1 MWFTV
6 CQLAPIRCL
15 SDSSFPYI
23 KSEMVKTENSELYT
37 QSLESLVNLD
47 LEVTVHE
54 REKVIFGYDLRWV
67 MQEPVYIFLSCSF

>member
-1 MWFTV
+1 M
-6 CQLAPIRCL
+6 
-15 SDSSFPYI
+15 
-23 KSEMVKTENSELYT
+23 KTENSELYT

>member
-1 MWFTV
+1 MIFHV
-6 CQLAPIRCL
+6 GMIR
-15 SDSSFPYI
+15 
-23 KSEMVKTENSELYT
+23 
-37 QSLESLVNLD
+37 QSYLD